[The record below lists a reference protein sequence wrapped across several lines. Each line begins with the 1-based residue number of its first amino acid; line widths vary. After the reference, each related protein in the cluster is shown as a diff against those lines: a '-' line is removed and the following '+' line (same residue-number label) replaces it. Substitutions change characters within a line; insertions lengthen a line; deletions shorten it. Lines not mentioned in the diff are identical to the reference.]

1 MNILLNSD
9 SYKYTMHVQYPPGT
23 EYVYSYIESRGGKY
37 DQMLFFGLQGFID
50 EYLTKPITK
59 YDIDEAEKYLFK
71 HVGVFNREGWDY
83 ILEQHDGYLPIEIAA
98 VPEGT
103 VLPVKNCILTI
114 VNTDPKCYWL
124 TTFLETALLR
134 AIWYPTTIATQGYY
148 TKKKIKRYL
157 DITSGFSDGLDYMLH
172 DFGCRGVSSLESSMI
187 GGVAHL
193 VNFKGTDNVPALVYA
208 NKLYGCAMAGESVP
222 AMEHSTV
229 TSWGR
234 ENEFDSY
241 NNMVDQYASFPI
253 VSSVSD
259 SYDIFEACH
268 YVGKHLK
275 DKIIANNQTYVIRP
289 DSGDPE
295 KVVVECLEILSGYF
309 ECKENLKGYK
319 ELSNVKIL
327 WGDGINHDS
336 IEQIMYV
343 VTMAGY
349 SINNLVFGSG
359 GALLQQMNRD
369 TMKFAMKCSAIC
381 VNGKWVDV
389 YKDPITDNVKKS
401 KKGCVTLFHNPLN
414 KPTYFTDVIDNPDRG
429 SSNKIALDVVY
440 RNGKRLVTHTLDD
453 IRKRASK

>member
-1 MNILLNSD
+1 MKNLLLNSD
-9 SYKYTMHVQYPPGT
+9 SYKYSMHVQYPPGT
-23 EYVYSYIESRGGKY
+23 DYVYSYIESRGGIY
-37 DQMLFFGLQGFID
+37 DTVVFFGLQMFIKD
-50 EYLTKPITK
+50 YLMNPITIE
-59 YDIDEAEKYLFK
+59 DIDEAEKVLLP
-71 HVGVFNREGWDY
+71 HVGVFNREGWEY
-83 ILEQHDGYLPIEIAA
+83 IIKHHNGRLPVEIKA
-98 VPEGT
+98 VKEGT
-103 VLPVKNCILTI
+103 KVPVSNVLVSII
-114 VNTDPKCYWL
+114 NTDPNCFWL

-148 TKKKIKRYL
+148 TKKNIKKYL
-157 DITSGFSDGLDYMLH
+157 DMTSGIIGGLDYMLI
-172 DFGCRGVSSLESSMI
+172 DFGSRGVSSLESSEI
-187 GGVAHL
+187 GGTAHL
-193 VNFKGTDNVPALVYA
+193 LNFKGSDNVLAIAYA
-208 NKLYGCAMAGESVP
+208 KKYYGCTTAGYSVP

-241 NNMVDQYASFPI
+241 NNMVEKYKDFPI
-253 VSSVSD
+253 VSCVSD

-295 KVVVECLEILSGYF
+295 KVIVECLEILSGYF
-309 ECKENLKGYK
+309 ECKENLHGYK

-343 VTMAGY
+343 VAMAGY

-369 TMKFAMKCSAIC
+369 TLKFAMKCSAIR
-381 VNGKWVDV
+381 VNGVWRDV
-389 YKDPITDNVKKS
+389 FKNPVTDSGKQSKRGAVKLYQHKID
-401 KKGCVTLFHNPLN
+401 KKFVTAVGAPS
-414 KPTYFTDVIDNPDRG
+414 PDYEDVME
-429 SSNKIALDVVY
+429 LVY
-440 RNGKRLVTHTLDD
+440 TNNRLHRDQTLDE
-453 IRKRASK
+453 IRCLVNM